1 MNFSHQTPQLNVAKN
16 GAPQLNVAKNGR
28 TMQPS
33 GTSAL
38 VPVPIAAPEIQQ
50 PAASAAPGFQQSVA
64 CVFSVF
70 LTSAPA
76 SPSPSAPALAF
87 QTAAPAVLVS
97 PAAKPAAARLL
108 TAASLAALA
117 SGSEPSI
124 PVGPLPGEYKTMNAS
139 LKRRRISGKGGVR
152 ATDISTA
159 TAIVPV
165 GQSTAANPEVSVSSA
180 NVTTQAARTVRVA
193 ATSNDSDLEQEFA
206 KLPKITVEA

>member
-1 MNFSHQTPQLNVAKN
+1 MNFTHQTPQLNVAKN

-33 GTSAL
+33 DTSAL
-38 VPVPIAAPEIQQ
+38 VPAPIAAPEIQQ

-70 LTSAPA
+70 LTCAPA

-87 QTAAPAVLVS
+87 QTAAPAVS